1 MGNKS
6 LGIDSNVNF
15 IFIIS
20 QKVFR
25 FLELRIL
32 SVLFLHGSVH
42 DFKCSAEVIWIFQ
55 KKKLLITDK
64 EYIDINKIHS
74 NNLD

>member
-1 MGNKS
+1 MGSKS
-6 LGIDSNVNF
+6 LRIDSNVNF

-20 QKVFR
+20 QKVFH

-42 DFKCSAEVIWIFQ
+42 DFKCSMNFP
-55 KKKLLITDK
+55 KKALLITDK